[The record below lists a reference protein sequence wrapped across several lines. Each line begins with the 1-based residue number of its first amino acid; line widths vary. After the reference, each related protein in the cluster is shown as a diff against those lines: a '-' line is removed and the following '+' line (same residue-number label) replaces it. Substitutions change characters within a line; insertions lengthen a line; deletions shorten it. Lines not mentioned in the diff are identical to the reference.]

1 MQENLDRRFLSDVLA
16 IIAHAVHS
24 ATDCKLPDERLGPF
38 LCRVINDRTHRPLGA
53 DTLDL
58 KESARVVT
66 SLLIAAA
73 LDPRRIFQPQNQPLS
88 DLR

>member
-38 LCRVINDRTHRPLGA
+38 LCRIINDRTHRPLGA

-58 KESARVVT
+58 KESARFELG
-66 SLLIAAA
+66 LLRQRAQEA
-73 LDPRRIFQPQNQPLS
+73 LRQYSS
-88 DLR
+88 DRAG